1 MGKFK
6 KSERL
11 NSRKII
17 GKLFTEGNS
26 IYHYPLRMVWLASD
40 SVELS
45 PARIAVSVPAR
56 RIRKAVKR
64 NRIKR
69 LIRES
74 YREHRGIFYDSL
86 VKSNRNIDL
95 MIIYSSGTLYAYD
108 FINLKIRELIQKF
121 IEENAADQEI
131 L

>member
-11 NSRKII
+11 KSRKTI
-17 GKLFTEGNS
+17 GKLFTEGNN
-26 IYHYPLRMVWLASD
+26 IYHYPFRMVWLVSG
-40 SVELS
+40 SGENV
-45 PARIAVSVPAR
+45 PARIGVSVPAR

-69 LIRES
+69 LVRES
-74 YREHRGIFYDSL
+74 YREHRGILYDSL
-86 VKSNRNIDL
+86 TKNYLKIDL
-95 MIIYSSGTLYAYD
+95 MIIYSSGTIYDYD
-108 FINLKIRELIQKF
+108 FLNLKIRELIHKF
-121 IEENAADQEI
+121 IQENATDQEI